1 MKNNRIRLTESQLNR
16 VIRECVK
23 RVLKEDE
30 DYLWGEIK
38 PQQFNP
44 NAHCKE
50 DIVINKN
57 GFYDGHRIWLFRAT
71 RKFYPYQEHH
81 KIGSYFWQNIDN
93 GIGGSRVGP
102 DFDNIDDALSFGV
115 KNGFLDNLEP

>member
-38 PQQFNP
+38 PEQFNP
-44 NAHCKE
+44 NTHCKQ

-81 KIGSYFWQNIDN
+81 KIGSYFWQNIDSK
-93 GIGGSRVGP
+93 IGGSRVGP

-115 KNGFLDNLEP
+115 KKGFLDNLEP